1 MRKLL
6 ITLVALFVGA
16 VAWAQT
22 MTPEQANTRV
32 AELLNAADY
41 VTLSAELPAVRD
53 MVVKPLLALAD
64 ALVAHSEGR
73 FEDSNRAIEEVG
85 RYPEELG
92 RETVF
97 GMSNYAIINHLCL
110 ENYSQGA
117 ELTRQLLAALPDTD
131 EAEASRRGLLSLLRW
146 MDALT
151 DRGRVEVVRP
161 TTDVSIPVERR
172 PIGRGEHLI
181 VKATANGVSQD
192 FIFDTGC
199 SHANFISREV
209 AERLGV
215 EIVADSIITQGVGG
229 SGYVQ
234 LGVLPEMRLG
244 DVVIKNPTFLVAE
257 HFVPEHVKVEGM
269 CEAALGTH
277 IIRALGEVRYESKAE
292 HMVLPSKSSA
302 PTQRNLT
309 CDNGTYYLVCRQAEE
324 LLLLHFDT
332 GNVKSHLSSR
342 YFARFQSLIEAEG
355 GDVERSRSGGFGGV
369 VWSDVRTMPRV
380 ALQVGETDVT
390 LRQIAVTM
398 PSSLGDGTPAME
410 YYDGS
415 AGMDLLTA
423 SRCVTFDL
431 NRMFYRIDK

>member
-22 MTPEQANTRV
+22 MTPEQVNTRV

-97 GMSNYAIINHLCL
+97 GMSNYALINNLCI
-110 ENYSQGA
+110 ENYAQGA
-117 ELTRQLLAALPDTD
+117 DVARQLLASLPDTD
-131 EAEASRRGLLSLLRW
+131 EAEASRRGLRSLQRW
-146 MDALT
+146 MQALSE
-151 DRGRVEVVRP
+151 REKVEVVRP
-161 TTDVSIPVERR
+161 TKDVSIPVERR

-215 EIVADSIITQGVGG
+215 EIVADSIITQGIGG

-234 LGVLPEMRLG
+234 LGVLPEMSIG

-277 IIRALGEVRYESKAE
+277 IIRKLGEVRYESKAE

-309 CDNGTYYLVCRQAEE
+309 CDNGTYYLVCHQAGEQ
-324 LLLLHFDT
+324 LLLHFDT
-332 GNVKSHLSSR
+332 GNVKSQLSTR
-342 YFARFQSLIEAEG
+342 YFDRFQRQVEAEG

-369 VWSDVRTMPRV
+369 VWNDVRTLPQV
-380 ALQVGETDVT
+380 ELQVDKRSVM
-390 LRQIAVTM
+390 LHQVAVDISDG
-398 PSSLGDGTPAME
+398 SSLVS
-410 YYDGS
+410 YDGS

-423 SRCVTFDL
+423 SKCVTFDL

>member
-1 MRKLL
+1 MRNFLL
-6 ITLVALFVGA
+6 TLVAFFVGA
-16 VAWAQT
+16 VAQAQT
-22 MTPEQANTRV
+22 PTPEQANTRV
-32 AELLNAADY
+32 AELLNGADY
-41 VTLSAELPAVRD
+41 VTLAAELPAVRE

-64 ALVAHSEGR
+64 ALVAHCEGR
-73 FEDSNRAIEEVG
+73 FEDSNRAIEEVA

-92 RETVF
+92 QGTVF
-97 GMSNYAIINHLCL
+97 GMYNYALINNLCI
-110 ENYSQGA
+110 ENYAQGA
-117 ELTRQLLAALPDTD
+117 DVARQLLSSLPDTD

-151 DRGRVEVVRP
+151 DRGRVEVVRARR
-161 TTDVSIPVERR
+161 DVTIPVERR

-199 SHANFISREV
+199 SHANFISRDV

-229 SGYVQ
+229 AGYVQ

-257 HFVPEHVKVEGM
+257 HFIPEHVKVEGM

-277 IIRALGEVRYESKAE
+277 IIRALGEVRYERKAE
-292 HMVLPSKSSA
+292 RMVLPAKPSA
-302 PTQRNLT
+302 PTQRNLA
-309 CDNGTYYLVCRQAEE
+309 CDNGTYYLVCHQAGEQ
-324 LLLLHFDT
+324 LLLHFDT
-332 GNVKSHLSSR
+332 GNVKSQLSTR
-342 YFARFQSLIEAEG
+342 YFARFQHQVESES

-369 VWSDVRTMPRV
+369 VWNDVRTLPQV
-380 ALQVGETDVT
+380 ELQVDKRSVM
-390 LRQIAVTM
+390 LHQVAVDISDG
-398 PSSLGDGTPAME
+398 SSLVS
-410 YYDGS
+410 YDGS

-423 SRCVTFDL
+423 SERVSFDL
-431 NRMFYRIDK
+431 DKMFYRIDK

>member
-117 ELTRQLLAALPDTD
+117 EITRQLLEALPDTD

-161 TTDVSIPVERR
+161 TKDVSIPVERR
-172 PIGRGEHLI
+172 SIGRGEHLI

-234 LGVLPEMRLG
+234 LGVLPEMSIG

-277 IIRALGEVRYESKAE
+277 IIRKLGEVRYESKAE
-292 HMVLPSKSSA
+292 RMVLPARPSA
-302 PTQRNLT
+302 TTPRNII
-309 CDNGTYYLVCRQAEE
+309 CDNGTYYLVCHQAGEQ
-324 LLLLHFDT
+324 LLLHFDT
-332 GNVKSHLSSR
+332 GNVKSQLSTR
-342 YFARFQSLIEAEG
+342 YFDRFQRQVEAEG

-369 VWSDVRTMPRV
+369 VWNDVRTLPQV
-380 ALQVGETDVT
+380 ELQVDKRSVM
-390 LRQIAVTM
+390 LHQVAVDISDG
-398 PSSLGDGTPAME
+398 SSLVS
-410 YYDGS
+410 YDGS